1 MNLLANSL
9 SRRFLAVAV
18 VAAMVPLGSCSDSN
32 GPGTTSVTRYVSGIT
47 VLNTAITGTLH
58 TGAAPAAGGGPT
70 ATTAGAAIVI
80 NGGSSQVQVNGSASF
95 GTVIISV
102 QGQPD
107 YYEVTLPSALTSVD
121 LILTLNQNI
130 PGTAFDLRYAV
141 GTGAALGAYASSHV
155 TVTKVGSGDIQ
166 VSVAW
171 DVNSDVDLHLVQPDS
186 AEIYYGHTTSTT
198 GGVLDLDSNPACNI
212 DGRRNEN
219 ITWPTTLPAH
229 GTYTVRVDYY
239 DACTQA
245 QTNYVV
251 TVQVKGQA
259 PQTFTGTLT
268 GAGDSGG
275 AGSGILIT
283 TFTY

>member
-1 MNLLANSL
+1 MNLLAKSL
-9 SRRFLAVAV
+9 GRRLLAAAV
-18 VAAMVPLGSCSDSN
+18 IAVMVPLGSCSDSN
-32 GPGTTSVTRYVSGIT
+32 GPGTTSVTRYVSGVG

-70 ATTAGAAIVI
+70 ATAPGAAIVI

-121 LILTLNQNI
+121 LILTLGQNI
-130 PGTAFDLRYAV
+130 PGTSFNLLYAV
-141 GTGAALGAYASSHV
+141 GTGASLGAYASSHV
-155 TVTKVGSGDIQ
+155 TVTKVGSGEIQ

-171 DVNSDVDLHLVQPDS
+171 DVNSDVDLHVVQPDS
-186 AEIYYGHTTSTT
+186 AEIYYGNTTSST
-198 GGVLDLDSNPACNI
+198 GGVLDLDSNPACAI
-212 DGRRNEN
+212 DGVRNEN
-219 ITWPTTLPAH
+219 ITYPTPPPH